1 VIKVVVGHSE
11 DVEALDCITEV
22 LEQCGKELGELIPQA
37 GLLYNAIH
45 MDHQIVLDT
54 IMDAFPNLE
63 LIGCT
68 TDGEISS
75 ILGCVE
81 DSITLILFYSDT
93 LEIMA
98 GMGKCLSLNPL
109 QTAIDAV
116 GQAEEKMTN
125 KSTFCITL
133 AESVTVGGV
142 SVINALKSRLG
153 DEFPI
158 FGGLAADQWSMKKTY
173 QFYKREILTDT
184 ILVLLFS
191 GNIIFSSGLA
201 SGWTPIGHKKKTTK
215 VDHNIVYEV
224 DQEPILDFYNRYVG
238 GDYKRVPTEYPLAV
252 FPNENSE
259 KYYIRSPYTF
269 NEKDRSV
276 TFFGDVPENVVVQLV
291 SGSIEKMSMA
301 SESALK
307 EAIEAY
313 KGNKPEA
320 ALVFTCSARKAILG
334 LKVDKEYHYLQKNM
348 PDHFPICGF
357 YTYGEICPLEN
368 GRESYFHNGTIAVL
382 LIGEE

>member
-1 VIKVVVGHSE
+1 MIKVVVGHSE
-11 DVEALDCITEV
+11 DVEAADCIMEV
-22 LEQCGKELGELIPQA
+22 LEQCQKALGELTPHA
-37 GLLYNAIH
+37 GIVYNAIH
-45 MDHQIVLDT
+45 MDHQKVLDT
-54 IMDAFPNLE
+54 IMDTFPKLE

-93 LEIMA
+93 IEIQA
-98 GMGKCLSLNPL
+98 GMGEYLSQDAH
-109 QTAIDAV
+109 QTAMNAIN
-116 GQAEEKMTN
+116 QAEVKMS
-125 KSTFCITL
+125 KSPSFCITL

-142 SVINALKSRLG
+142 SVINALKSILG
-153 DEFPI
+153 HEFPI

-173 QFYKREILTDT
+173 QFYKREILTDS
-184 ILVLLFS
+184 ILVLLFA

-201 SGWTPIGHKKKTTK
+201 SGWTPIGHKKRITK
-215 VDHNIVYEV
+215 VDGNVVYEV

-238 GDYKRVPTEYPLAV
+238 GNYKRVPTEYPLAV
-252 FPNENSE
+252 FPNEHSE

-269 NEKDRSV
+269 NEDNRSV
-276 TFFGDVPENVVVQLV
+276 TFFGDVPEDVVVQLV
-291 SGSIEKMSMA
+291 SGSIEKMSIA
-301 SESALK
+301 SETALK
-307 EAIEAY
+307 DAIESY
-313 KGNKPEA
+313 NGNKPEA

-334 LKVDKEYHYLQKNM
+334 LNVDKEYHYLQKNM
-348 PDHFPICGF
+348 PESFPICGF